1 MWKGLEIMKYRERY
15 ALVIV
20 AYNREKSLK
29 RLLNSIDKAEFFGDL
44 VDVIISIDKSD
55 NINVLETARNFE
67 WVHGEKIVVEHSER
81 MGLRNHILSCGS
93 YTQMYKAIAV
103 LEDDLIV
110 SPSFYSYMKAATE
123 FYKEDDQIAG
133 ISLYSHQWNEGANAP
148 FYPLK
153 YDYDT
158 FFIQYAQSW
167 GQVWIQRQWE
177 AFYSWYLENMD
188 IFEKESEKE
197 FPANIAGWSKN
208 SWLKY
213 HIKYCVE
220 KDKYFVYPYT
230 SYTTNFTEI
239 GTHYKTSITRF
250 QVPMEMGVKTQYHF
264 CKFDE
269 NAIKYDVFFENVN
282 LIELLKEKYPNIY
295 INLYGHKQKKNAK
308 YCLSTKKI
316 DRKIIET
323 FGLQCRPWE
332 TNIMYEIE
340 GNEIFVY
347 DMEVAEKNPNSKKDM
362 KVKLWDYYMKERF
375 FMLDELFP
383 VFMKKM
389 LNFVKSIYVK

>member
-1 MWKGLEIMKYRERY
+1 MSELEKY
-15 ALVIV
+15 AIIV
-20 AYNREKSLK
+20 VGYNRDVSLN
-29 RLLNSIDKAEFFGDL
+29 RLLDSIDKAEYFDDSVDL
-44 VDVIISIDKSD
+44 IISIDKSD
-55 NINVLETARNFE
+55 NERVAQVANDFE
-67 WVHGEKIVVEHSER
+67 WMHGNKVVVEHAER
-81 MGLRNHILSCGS
+81 MGLKLHILSCGE
-93 YTQMYKAIAV
+93 YTKRYKAIAV

-110 SPSFYSYMKAATE
+110 SPSFYLYMKSAVE
-123 FYKEDDQIAG
+123 FYANDNNIAG
-133 ISLYSHQWNEGANAP
+133 ISLYSHQWNVEANAP

-264 CKFDE
+264 CKFGE

-282 LIELLKEKYPNIY
+282 LIELLKEKYPNIC
-295 INLYGHKQKKNAK
+295 INLYGHKQIKNDK

-316 DRKIIET
+316 DRKIIKT

-332 TNIMYEIE
+332 TNIMYGIE